1 MSYSFDNEGCLSG
14 RSAIGLWVLALA
26 AAAYDEEKAWE
37 VMPHFIDNNERLW
50 NKGVEAYNAVI

>member
-1 MSYSFDNEGCLSG
+1 M
-14 RSAIGLWVLALA
+14 LALA

-37 VMPHFIDNNERLW
+37 VMPKFIDNNERLW